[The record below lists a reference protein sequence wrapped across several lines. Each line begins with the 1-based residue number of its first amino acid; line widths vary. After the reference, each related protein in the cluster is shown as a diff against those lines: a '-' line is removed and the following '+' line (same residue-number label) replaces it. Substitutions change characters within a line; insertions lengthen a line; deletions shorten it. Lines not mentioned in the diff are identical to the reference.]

1 VTSSAFHPSWY
12 PLAPAE
18 RPLATALRRL
28 TPLLAATLL
37 VVACAPSVPPAPLL
51 VEPQP
56 APRADSIERA
66 VAQALLDSA
75 AVDAP
80 RGPAG
85 ANPLEGEEPERAA
98 DTVTAADAGDAAA
111 RLPTWL
117 RPVRQ
122 PPPVTVI
129 GTGQTW
135 PKRVGLQVGHWGS
148 EQMPEEMERLRN
160 SGGGAVGGGYT
171 EVQVNYDLATR
182 TAALLRARGVEVDVL
197 SATVPMDYQAD
208 AFVAIHADGDARGV
222 LRGYKIARSPLSHVP
237 EWDDALVG
245 WLYAE
250 YGKATS
256 MLRDDDH
263 ITPRMRF
270 YYAFNNRRYYHAIHP
285 STPGAIVETG
295 FMTSA
300 VDRALLIGQPD
311 RPAQG
316 LANALLG
323 FLGMQP

>member
-1 VTSSAFHPSWY
+1 
-12 PLAPAE
+12 LAA
-18 RPLATALRRL
+18 ALRRL
-28 TPLLAATLL
+28 TPLIAALML
-37 VVACAPSVPPAPLL
+37 VACAPSVPPAPLL

-56 APRADSIERA
+56 APPVDSIERA

-256 MLRDDDH
+256 MPRDDDH